1 MRRLWAIC
9 RSRCP
14 RCLKGRVWRGMF
26 SMNERSELL
35 RAGAERT
42 AQAAD
47 RRSDSSEDY
56 TLGIPVLALIVLV
69 LWRATGWD
77 ILAALVAG
85 DVLFLAA
92 VPLIWRYSRV
102 VWLHLDWLIDPVPAR

>member
-1 MRRLWAIC
+1 
-9 RSRCP
+9 
-14 RCLKGRVWRGMF
+14 
-26 SMNERSELL
+26 MNERSELL

-56 TLGIPVLALIVLV
+56 ALGIPVLALIVLA

-77 ILAALVAG
+77 ILVALVVG
-85 DVLFLAA
+85 TFCS
-92 VPLIWRYSRV
+92 SRSSRSCGGTR
-102 VWLHLDWLIDPVPAR
+102 VWCGRISTG